1 VRRTQATMLARTM
14 AIVLGAAGSG
24 GLASP
29 PLHAQSNPW
38 QAETRSTGEKKAK
51 PQKPVTLKQDRTALS
66 AFASAPFPYDG
77 VVPATGKQFLDVAE
91 NERRGHTG
99 MRGQVFWADEVYDD
113 NRVLLHIPKS
123 FDVQKPGMIVV
134 FFHGHGATLERD
146 VLKRQ
151 QVADQISRA
160 GVNAVLLAPQFARD
174 AADSSAGRFWEPG
187 RFQHFL
193 DEAQKEL
200 ARLYGD
206 KRAEKAFK
214 RMPLVFI
221 AYSGGYLPAAFAI
234 HHGGATK
241 RVKAVL
247 LLDALYGDVEKFT
260 AWITRHRTGIFV
272 SAHTHHTADRNVALM
287 KTLAEKKIPYEIELK
302 KPLLP
307 GTVAFLETGVE
318 RRHRDFVTDAWAEH
332 PVRDFL
338 RALADKK

>member
-1 VRRTQATMLARTM
+1 MRRTWVKAM
-14 AIVLGAAGSG
+14 AIVLSAAGTG
-24 GLASP
+24 GLAIS

-38 QAETRSTGEKKAK
+38 RAETRAVGEKKAK
-51 PQKPVTLKQDRTALS
+51 PQKPATVKEDRTTLS
-66 AFASAPFPYDG
+66 SFATAPFPYEG
-77 VVPATGKQFLDVAE
+77 IVPATGKRFLDVEE

-123 FDVQKPGMIVV
+123 FDAQKPGMIVV

-146 VLKRQ
+146 VLRRQ

-160 GVNAVLLAPQFARD
+160 GVNAVLIAPQFARD

-187 RFQHFL
+187 KFQHFL
-193 DEAQKEL
+193 DEAQREL

-206 KRAEKAFK
+206 KRAEKALR

-260 AWITRHRTGIFV
+260 GWITRYRSGIFV
-272 SAHTHHTADRNVALM
+272 SAHTHLTADRNVALM
-287 KTLAEKKIPYEIELK
+287 KTLTEKKIPYEIELK

-307 GTVAFLETGVE
+307 GTVAFVQTGVE
-318 RRHRDFVTDAWAEH
+318 RRHRDFVTDAWADL

>member
-1 VRRTQATMLARTM
+1 VRRTWATAMT
-14 AIVLGAAGSG
+14 IVLGAAASG
-24 GLASP
+24 GLAP
-29 PLHAQSNPW
+29 APLHAQTNAW
-38 QAETRSTGEKKAK
+38 KAETRAVGEKKAK

-66 AFASAPFPYDG
+66 AFATAPFPYEG
-77 VVPATGKQFLDVAE
+77 MVPATGKQFLDVEE

-123 FDVQKPGMIVV
+123 FDAQKPGMIVV

-146 VLKRQ
+146 VLRRQ

-160 GVNAVLLAPQFARD
+160 GVNAVLIAPQFARD

-187 RFQHFL
+187 KFQHFI

-206 KRAEKAFK
+206 KRAEKALQ
-214 RMPLVFI
+214 RMPLVFV
-221 AYSGGYLPAAFAI
+221 AYSGGYLPAAFAL

-247 LLDALYGDVEKFT
+247 LLDGLYGDVEKYT
-260 AWITRHRTGIFV
+260 NWISRYRSGIFV
-272 SAHTHHTADRNVALM
+272 SAHTHLTADRNATLM
-287 KTLAEKKIPYEIELK
+287 KTLTEKKIPYEVELK
-302 KPLLP
+302 TPLLP
-307 GTVAFLETGVE
+307 GTVAFVPTGVE
-318 RRHRDFVTDAWAEH
+318 RRHRDFVTDAWAEL
-332 PVRDFL
+332 PVREFL
-338 RALADKK
+338 RALTAKK